1 LLQSSQIS
9 LPCPELAIHAVNHLP
24 FFSLQ
29 YILLCLSSF
38 LFFAS
43 FNMLIA
49 ELPDYLTSLGGED
62 YKGLISLFTVTAGL
76 PDL

>member
-1 LLQSSQIS
+1 MQSTTI
-9 LPCPELAIHAVNHLP
+9 P

-49 ELPDYLTSLGGED
+49 ELPDYLTSLGGEVQN
-62 YKGLISLFTVTAGL
+62 LIISLFTVTAGL